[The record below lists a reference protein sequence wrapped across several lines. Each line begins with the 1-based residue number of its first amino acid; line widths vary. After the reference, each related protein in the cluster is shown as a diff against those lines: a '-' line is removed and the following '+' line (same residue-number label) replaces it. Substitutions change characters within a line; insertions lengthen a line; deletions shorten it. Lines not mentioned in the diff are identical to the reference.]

1 MFMATVVK
9 VRKWG
14 NSLGVRLPKNF
25 AMQHEIAD
33 GTPIDIEQIR
43 VVQVKPRRRSSFR
56 LKDILKSYVK
66 PPKSF
71 DFPPAG
77 KEIL

>member
-1 MFMATVVK
+1 MTVVK

-25 AMQHEIAD
+25 AMQHDIAD
-33 GTPIDIEQIR
+33 GTPIDIDQLK
-43 VVQVKPRRRSSFR
+43 VVKTRRRRRSSFR
-56 LKDILKSYVK
+56 LKDILKNYVK
-66 PPKSF
+66 PPKDF

-77 KEIL
+77 KEVL